1 MQGSGLA
8 PQAWLERLFE
18 VVAVPLYH
26 LLARYGI
33 APIAHGQNITLVVEK
48 GCPVAIVLKDFQG
61 DFDLAEETFAERAGL
76 PDDVARPL
84 PKKPPQVIVHNIQTA
99 LFVTVLR
106 FLSAALDRQVP
117 EMCFWGILGRTL
129 RAHEARHPELQE
141 RFRTFELFA
150 PTLPRVCI
158 NRARFELGY
167 ADNAARPLPVV
178 GPPLDNPL
186 YLAARHAG
194 E

>member
-1 MQGSGLA
+1 MAL
-8 PQAWLERLFE
+8 
-18 VVAVPLYH
+18 
-26 LLARYGI
+26 
-33 APIAHGQNITLVVEK
+33 
-48 GCPVAIVLKDFQG
+48 
-61 DFDLAEETFAERAGL
+61 
-76 PDDVARPL
+76 PL

-117 EMCFWGILGRTL
+117 EMRFWGILARTL
-129 RAHEARHPELQE
+129 RAHEGRHPELE
-141 RFRTFELFA
+141 DRFRTFELFA

-158 NRARFELGY
+158 NRARFEVGY
-167 ADNAARPLPVV
+167 ADNAARPLPAV

-186 YLAARHAG
+186 HLASRHAG